1 MNQQATLCAS
11 VIGAGDIAQRVRTLP
26 SLPEVVLQL
35 VEKLQDANAD
45 IESIAH
51 LMSMDQALS
60 AQVLRLANSPFYGL
74 SGRIGSIRD
83 GINILGLGQVR
94 ALVLAAVMTA
104 QFERLHGQNLHM
116 HSFWRHG
123 IACAVASRTLAR
135 AAGLDEAT
143 AFAAGL
149 LHDMGRLALDSLY
162 PQAVGHLIH
171 IADHEDLPI
180 HRLELRHF
188 GVSHTDV
195 GAWLARHWHFDP
207 GICNAIAAHHEPAET
222 GELGLADV
230 VHVADA
236 IAHALDLCGEAR
248 EVVPDIRT
256 SAWDKLRLDPQTLPE
271 QLAQIEAEFEAL
283 LLILRPKEGNTP

>member
-1 MNQQATLCAS
+1 MSQEAALRAS
-11 VIGAGDIAQRVRTLP
+11 VVGAADIAQRVRTLP

-51 LMSMDQALS
+51 LMSLDQALS

-83 GINILGLGQVR
+83 GINILGLGQIR

-104 QFERLHGQNLHM
+104 QFERLHGQHLHM
-116 HSFWRHG
+116 HSFWRHC
-123 IACAVASRTLAR
+123 IACAVASRALAR

-162 PQAVGHLIH
+162 PEAVGHLIN
-171 IADHEDLPI
+171 IAAREDLPM
-180 HRLELRHF
+180 HRMELRHF
-188 GVSHTDV
+188 GVSHTEV
-195 GAWLARHWHFDP
+195 GAWLARHWHLEP
-207 GICNAIAAHHEPAET
+207 GICSAIATHHEPAEND
-222 GELGLADV
+222 ELELADL

-236 IAHALDLCGEAR
+236 IAHALDLCEEAQ

-256 SAWDKLRLDPQTLPE
+256 STWNKLRLDPQTLPE
-271 QLAQIEAEFEAL
+271 
-283 LLILRPKEGNTP
+283 